1 MQVTNEVYPSDPK
14 QIEAMMQEGPEGPI
28 FMINLLKFKEKA
40 EYSDGRE
47 CSLSGRDAYM
57 IYGRAVTELLP
68 TFGGIGFF
76 AGDVTHLT
84 LGQVEELWDE
94 VAIAVYPRRG
104 DLTRM
109 SMSKEWREIAVHRQA
124 GLAGQLNIETVLSP
138 GAPTPFW
145 LEALVKGLRDVEGN
159 ATK

>member
-14 QIEAMMQEGPEGPI
+14 QIEAMMQEGPAGPI
-28 FMINLLKFKEKA
+28 FMVNLLKFREEA
-40 EYSDGRE
+40 RYADGRE

-57 IYGRAVTELLP
+57 IYARAVTELLP
-68 TFGGIGFF
+68 KFGGIGFF

-84 LGQVEELWDE
+84 LGKVEELWDE
-94 VAIAVYPRRG
+94 VAIAVYPTRA

-124 GLAGQLNIETVLSP
+124 GLAGQLNIETVLSD
-138 GAPTPFW
+138 GAMQPFW
-145 LEALVKGLRDVEGN
+145 VAEL
-159 ATK
+159 TKSLGGAK